1 MKIVVSVSDKE
12 KAKDDQSPY
21 YKALLAVGVRP
32 EDIEMVSPSQLSVP
46 NMRDYD
52 GVLFTGG
59 KDINPKHYQETLKYP
74 GLVEVD
80 EQRDA
85 LEFELFDCAHR
96 CRVPILG
103 ICRGVQMIN
112 VKFGGTL
119 YQDLKQEFSPEPPVR
134 PEHNQSAPRPEATH
148 TVTLTD
154 PDSGLAATFKG
165 SCLVNSLHR
174 QAVKR
179 LGRGLRVTARSEDGL
194 VEAVESADAY
204 PFLVAVQWHPEEMVD
219 RPEAR
224 KLFQNFVVKCREFA
238 KHR

>member
-80 EQRDA
+80 EKRDA
-85 LEFELFDCAHR
+85 FEFELFDRAHR

-119 YQDLKQEFSPEPPVR
+119 YQDLKQEFSPEPPAR
-134 PEHNQSAPRPEATH
+134 PDHNQSAPRPEATH
-148 TVTLTD
+148 AVTLTD
-154 PDSGLAATFKG
+154 PDSALAETFKG

-179 LGRGLRVTARSEDGL
+179 LGRGLRVTAHSEDGL

-224 KLFQNFVVKCREFA
+224 KLFEKFVAKCRELA
-238 KHR
+238 KQR